1 MPIDWLYRVSTPM
14 NELIFLTQVVFI
26 SCGTLAALY
35 MGKQALISLICLQC
49 VLANIFV
56 LKEITLCGLTATG
69 SDAFTVGIVLGLNLL
84 QEYYGRSI
92 TRKTIWL
99 SFGLLLFYII
109 VSSIHLHYIPA
120 LTDTMH
126 HHYQAL
132 CGHMPRIMIAS
143 LLVYLVVQLFDT
155 TLFARLNQWFGGRYL
170 VLRVII
176 SLSISQLLDTVL
188 FSYLGLYGIISN
200 IGQIIIVS
208 YTIKLVSIVLSSP
221 FVALTK
227 MINKNGITERF
238 LP

>member
-1 MPIDWLYRVSTPM
+1 M
-14 NELIFLTQVVFI
+14 
-26 SCGTLAALY
+26 
-35 MGKQALISLICLQC
+35 
-49 VLANIFV
+49 
-56 LKEITLCGLTATG
+56 
-69 SDAFTVGIVLGLNLL
+69 LGLNLL
-84 QEYYGRSI
+84 QEYYGRPI

-109 VSSIHLHYIPA
+109 VSSIHLQYIPA

-126 HHYQAL
+126 HHYAAL

-143 LLVYLVVQLFDT
+143 LFVYLVVQLFDT
-155 TLFARLNQWFGGRYL
+155 AMFARLNQWFGGRYL

-200 IGQIIIVS
+200 IGQIIMVS

-227 MINKNGITERF
+227 MIKK
-238 LP
+238 PV